1 MKDKGLDDEQKLSE
15 IKITSICLQ
24 VMNENA
30 VRLALK
36 HPPLPEEHLNK
47 GQEIIHNEINISRKE
62 KEINPESNPSEK
74 KDSGC
79 FFSFC

>member
-36 HPPLPEEHLNK
+36 HPPLPEEHLNNQYF
-47 GQEIIHNEINISRKE
+47 QERERDQSRV
-62 KEINPESNPSEK
+62 
-74 KDSGC
+74 
-79 FFSFC
+79 